1 MDKKEGE
8 KEEKKGPQEREYN
21 TKTPC
26 QKLKR
31 GKKTRKLTANTG
43 THARMTNTH
52 ELSRNQTLVAEGL
65 RHK

>member
-1 MDKKEGE
+1 MYEEKKTRGKKRRQKKEKKRVEKKEGE

-31 GKKTRKLTANTG
+31 GKKTCKLTETQG
-43 THARMTNTH
+43 HTH
-52 ELSRNQTLVAEGL
+52 E
-65 RHK
+65 